1 MGWRFFLLNCLR
13 CNSIAILSKLP
24 CATEVIRMSKNRNF
38 SILFDPVQ
46 LASVKKAAHAKGFES
61 VAAYLRTLLEQDAG
75 RTQQQESLEATV
87 AASLDRMSKEVR
99 RLHNAN
105 QALFALTDS
114 LVRLFLTCTP
124 EPPPEAL
131 DATKRRA
138 KLRYDRFMLSVAQN
152 MTGDSKSALI
162 DVLKGA
168 SDV

>member
-1 MGWRFFLLNCLR
+1 MPKQHRF
-13 CNSIAILSKLP
+13 
-24 CATEVIRMSKNRNF
+24 EVLITNDQMNADR
-38 SILFDPVQ
+38 
-46 LASVKKAAHAKGFES
+46 KAAHARGFDS
-61 VAAYLRTLLEQDAG
+61 VSALVRTLLEQDL
-75 RTQQQESLEATV
+75 RQTSQHDHLESSV
-87 AASLDRMSKEVR
+87 AASIDRMTKEIR

-124 EPPPEAL
+124 EPPPEVL

-152 MTGDSKSALI
+152 MTGDSKSALM

>member
-1 MGWRFFLLNCLR
+1 MPKTQRFELQ
-13 CNSIAILSKLP
+13 
-24 CATEVIRMSKNRNF
+24 IRP
-38 SILFDPVQ
+38 DQ
-46 LASVKKAAHAKGFES
+46 LAAARKAAQARGFVS
-61 VAAYLRTLLEQDAG
+61 VSAYLRTLLDDDMRQSQQHEQ
-75 RTQQQESLEATV
+75 LETTV
-87 AASLDRMSKEVR
+87 ASSLDRVSKEVR

-152 MTGDSKSALI
+152 MTGDSGSALL
-162 DVLKGA
+162 DVLKGE
-168 SDV
+168 SDA

>member
-1 MGWRFFLLNCLR
+1 MPKQHRF
-13 CNSIAILSKLP
+13 
-24 CATEVIRMSKNRNF
+24 EVLITNDQMNAAR
-38 SILFDPVQ
+38 
-46 LASVKKAAHAKGFES
+46 KAAHARGFDS
-61 VAAYLRTLLEQDAG
+61 VSALVRTLLEQDL
-75 RTQQQESLEATV
+75 RQTSQHDQLESSV
-87 AASLDRMSKEVR
+87 AASIDRMAKEIR

>member
-1 MGWRFFLLNCLR
+1 MPKQHRF
-13 CNSIAILSKLP
+13 
-24 CATEVIRMSKNRNF
+24 EVLITNDQMNAAR
-38 SILFDPVQ
+38 
-46 LASVKKAAHAKGFES
+46 KAARARGFDS
-61 VAAYLRTLLEQDAG
+61 VSALVRTLLEQDL
-75 RTQQQESLEATV
+75 RQTSQHDQLESSV
-87 AASLDRMSKEVR
+87 AASIDRMAKEIR

-131 DATKRRA
+131 DAIKRRA

-152 MTGDSKSALI
+152 MTGDSKSALL

>member
-1 MGWRFFLLNCLR
+1 MAKTQPFNIVFE
-13 CNSIAILSKLP
+13 P
-24 CATEVIRMSKNRNF
+24 
-38 SILFDPVQ
+38 DQ
-46 LASVKKAAHAKGFES
+46 LAAAKKGAKARGFGS
-61 VAAYLRTLLEQDAG
+61 LSAYVRAVMEQDLQRG
-75 RTQQQESLEATV
+75 SQQDQLESTV
-87 AASLDRMSKEVR
+87 AASIDRMAKEVR

-124 EPPPEAL
+124 EPPQEAL

-152 MTGDSKSALI
+152 MTGDSRSALL

-168 SDV
+168 PDA

>member
-1 MGWRFFLLNCLR
+1 MPKQHRF
-13 CNSIAILSKLP
+13 
-24 CATEVIRMSKNRNF
+24 EVLITNDQMNAAR
-38 SILFDPVQ
+38 
-46 LASVKKAAHAKGFES
+46 KAAHVRGFDS
-61 VAAYLRTLLEQDAG
+61 VSALVRTLLEQDL
-75 RTQQQESLEATV
+75 RQTSQHDQLESSV
-87 AASLDRMSKEVR
+87 AASIDRMAKKIR

-114 LVRLFLTCTP
+114 LVRLILTCTP
-124 EPPPEAL
+124 EPPPEAF

-162 DVLKGA
+162 DALKGA